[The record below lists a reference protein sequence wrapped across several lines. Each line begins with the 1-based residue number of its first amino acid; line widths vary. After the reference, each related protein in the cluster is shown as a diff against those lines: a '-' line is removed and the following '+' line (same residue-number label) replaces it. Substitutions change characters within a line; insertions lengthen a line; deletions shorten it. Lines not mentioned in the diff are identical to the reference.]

1 MSASRTPSERPA
13 GRMAPLARLPVFFA
27 LEGKRAVVAGGNAGA
42 AWKAELLSAAGA
54 SVEVFAAEVSD
65 EMAALAARSD
75 SPLPKGEVD
84 RASEAKRGRVRGYD
98 LLGNHQALSPGSP
111 GSRAGSPTS
120 PERGEVGAEQ
130 EVDAEQEREPR
141 GTVVIHP
148 RSWEAKDLAGAAIA
162 VGAFETD
169 ADSECFASAARAA
182 GVPVNVVDRPAF
194 CDFSFGAIVNRSPLV
209 IGVSTDGAAPVFAQA
224 MRAKLEAFLPKGFA
238 AWAQAA
244 QGWRA
249 RLKEL
254 GLSFAARRRFWQA
267 FTAYA
272 LRHPG
277 LEPTQAQFD
286 GFVREVRDEGA
297 AVEAG
302 SVTLVGAGPGDPEL
316 LTLRAVRA
324 LQSADVILFDDL
336 VAPEILD
343 FARRE
348 ARKMLVG
355 KTGYGP
361 SCRQDDINRMMVKLA
376 RAGKR
381 VVRLKGG
388 DPMIFGRAGE
398 EIAACRAAG
407 LAVEVV
413 PGIAAAQAAASRLG
427 VSLTHRRE
435 AQRVQY
441 VTGHAQDGA
450 LPAALDWRSLADP
463 NVTTAVYMPARTLRA
478 LAAKAVA
485 EGLDPKTPAIAVARA
500 TRPDE
505 IVIAG
510 TVADIAERVATA
522 SPRGPLI
529 VLIGRVL
536 ANTAKMAAASQQE
549 RVTRYGRP
557 MRPTPAMQR

>member
-1 MSASRTPSERPA
+1 MSALREPSEQPPE
-13 GRMAPLARLPVFFA
+13 RMQPLGRLPVFFA
-27 LEGKRAVVAGGNAGA
+27 LEGRRAVVAGGSAAA

-54 SVEVFAAEVSD
+54 TVDVYAADVSE
-65 EMAALAARSD
+65 EMAALCTQPS
-75 SPLPKGEVD
+75 
-84 RASEAKRGRVRGYD
+84 RGSIVLHSRVWK
-98 LLGNHQALSPGSP
+98 
-111 GSRAGSPTS
+111 
-120 PERGEVGAEQ
+120 AEDI
-130 EVDAEQEREPR
+130 VR
-141 GTVVIHP
+141 
-148 RSWEAKDLAGAAIA
+148 AAIA
-162 VGAFETD
+162 VGAF
-169 ADSECFASAARAA
+169 DSNVEAERFAAAARAT

-209 IGVSTDGAAPVFAQA
+209 IGISTDGAAPVFAQA
-224 MRAKLEAFLPKGFA
+224 VRAKLEAFVPAGFA

-244 QGWRA
+244 QRWRA
-249 RLKEL
+249 RLKERD
-254 GLSFAARRRFWQA
+254 LSFAARRRFWQV

-272 LRHPG
+272 LRQPNS
-277 LEPTQAQFD
+277 EPTPAQFD
-286 GFVREVRDEGA
+286 AFVHEVCSEGLA
-297 AVEAG
+297 LEAG

-336 VAPEILD
+336 VAAEILD

-361 SCRQDDINRMMVKLA
+361 SCSQDDINRMMVSLA
-376 RAGKR
+376 RAGRR

-407 LAVEVV
+407 IAVEAV

-441 VTGHAQDGA
+441 VTGHAEQGD
-450 LPAALDWRSLADP
+450 LPAGLDWRSLADP
-463 NVTTAVYMPARTLRA
+463 NVTTAVYMPTRTLPA
-478 LAAKAVA
+478 LAARAMA
-485 EGLDPKTPAIAVARA
+485 EGLDPETPAIAVARA

-505 IVIAG
+505 IIIAG
-510 TVADIAERVATA
+510 TIADLAEQVAAV
-522 SPRGPLI
+522 SPAGPLI
-529 VLIGRVL
+529 VLMGRVL
-536 ANTAKMAAASQQE
+536 GETAKMASANRQRA
-549 RVTRYGRP
+549 VAGRP
-557 MRPTPAMQR
+557 N